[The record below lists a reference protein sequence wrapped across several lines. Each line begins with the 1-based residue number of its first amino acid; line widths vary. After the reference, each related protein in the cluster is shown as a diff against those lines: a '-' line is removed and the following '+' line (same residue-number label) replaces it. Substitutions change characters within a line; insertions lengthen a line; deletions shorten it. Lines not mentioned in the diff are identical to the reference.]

1 MSINS
6 SSCTRASRKNTKK
19 SQLRSNLQRRKT
31 TVLQLRYLPIHSQL
45 TISRQLS
52 SSGQPSA
59 LSVAGPAAGVYAPN
73 KRTNIFIYICVDR
86 LCIQPS
92 LFPLLRLLIFRLTS
106 DVSATIQFFF
116 CFWAKLSL
124 ASSMEET
131 PNKARLIYRWKEE
144 TGEIDEGDME
154 ETGPSDSS
162 EKTTAILVGDRW
174 WPQAAQ
180 QEGDQISYTF
190 VRNL

>member
-116 CFWAKLSL
+116 VFGQNCH
-124 ASSMEET
+124 
-131 PNKARLIYRWKEE
+131 
-144 TGEIDEGDME
+144 
-154 ETGPSDSS
+154 
-162 EKTTAILVGDRW
+162 
-174 WPQAAQ
+174 WPPPWRKPPTRHALYIA
-180 QEGDQISYTF
+180 GK
-190 VRNL
+190 RRRGK